1 MKFLAIFVIVVT
13 LISCINKKQDPA
25 VATCDLI
32 SNNLIVSFQK
42 DISPILSINCYQCHS
57 SKNASGGVILDNMTY
72 LKAFAENGDLYESIR
87 LRADGTASMP
97 RGSKL
102 TDCEINTIKLWV
114 MQGSKNN

>member
-1 MKFLAIFVIVVT
+1 MRFWIIIVIVVS
-13 LISCINKKQDPA
+13 LIGCINKQEDP
-25 VATCDLI
+25 VATCDLV
-32 SNNLIVSFQK
+32 SNNLNVLFQK

-72 LKAFAENGDLYESIR
+72 LKAFAENGDLYESVRIR
-87 LRADGTASMP
+87 SDGTASMP

-114 MQGSKNN
+114 TQGSKNN